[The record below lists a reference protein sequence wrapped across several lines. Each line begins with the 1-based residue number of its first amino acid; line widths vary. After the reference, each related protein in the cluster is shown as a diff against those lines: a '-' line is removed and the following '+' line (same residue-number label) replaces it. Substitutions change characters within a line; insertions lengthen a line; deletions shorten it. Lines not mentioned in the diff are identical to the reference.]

1 MTELGDRREYQ
12 LNRENGGDRSSLT
25 AKRAVFNGKGGKGR
39 GKGCAAIGNGRGWY
53 PSVGEFATQKR
64 HPK

>member
-25 AKRAVFNGKGGKGR
+25 AKRAVFNGKGE
-39 GKGCAAIGNGRGWY
+39 GCAAIGNGRGWY